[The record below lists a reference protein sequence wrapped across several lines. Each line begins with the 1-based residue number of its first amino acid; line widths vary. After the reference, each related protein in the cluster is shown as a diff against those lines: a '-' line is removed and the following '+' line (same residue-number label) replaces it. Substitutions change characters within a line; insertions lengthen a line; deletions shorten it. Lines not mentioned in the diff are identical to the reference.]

1 MAPRRSL
8 PLMTVS
14 VVEAADLLGV
24 GRTKAYDMT
33 REWRANGG
41 ESGLPVIDCSNTLRV
56 PLYPLAEML
65 RVEVS
70 HLVAVLRDATGA
82 EPMTAAETATS
93 AEPPTP
99 ATPPALEPVP
109 APAPKATRNRRKPA
123 IPDNQLDLFEHP
135 TAI

>member
-1 MAPRRSL
+1 MAARRSL

-56 PLYPLAEML
+56 PLHPLAEML
-65 RVEVS
+65 GMEVS
-70 HLVAVLRDATGA
+70 HLVAVLRDATAAA
-82 EPMTAAETATS
+82 EPAAS
-93 AEPPTP
+93 A
-99 ATPPALEPVP
+99 APPAPAAPSTLEPVP
-109 APAPKATRNRRKPA
+109 AASPKATRNRRKPA
-123 IPDNQLDLFEHP
+123 IPANQLDLFERP
-135 TAI
+135 TAS

>member
-1 MAPRRSL
+1 VAGRRSL

-56 PLYPLAEML
+56 PLHPLAEML
-65 RVEVS
+65 GVEVS
-70 HLVAVLRDATGA
+70 HLLAVLRDAPA
-82 EPMTAAETATS
+82 EPAAAEPAVL
-93 AEPPTP
+93 AEPPAPAAPSTHEAVP
-99 ATPPALEPVP
+99 TATP
-109 APAPKATRNRRKPA
+109 KAARNQRKPA
-123 IPDNQLDLFEHP
+123 IPSNQLDLFEHP
-135 TAI
+135 TAS

>member
-1 MAPRRSL
+1 MAGRRSL

-65 RVEVS
+65 GVEVS
-70 HLVAVLRDATGA
+70 HLVAVLRDATAA
-82 EPMTAAETATS
+82 EPAAAEFVAS
-93 AEPPTP
+93 AEPPAATAAP
-99 ATPPALEPVP
+99 ATLEPVS
-109 APAPKATRNRRKPA
+109 AATPKATRNRRKPA
-123 IPDNQLDLFEHP
+123 IPSNQLDLFERP
-135 TAI
+135 TAS

>member
-1 MAPRRSL
+1 
-8 PLMTVS
+8 MTVS

-65 RVEVS
+65 GVEVS
-70 HLVAVLRDATGA
+70 HLVAVLRDATAA
-82 EPMTAAETATS
+82 EPAATAEPAVS

-99 ATPPALEPVP
+99 AAPSTLEPVP
-109 APAPKATRNRRKPA
+109 TATPKAARNRRKPA
-123 IPDNQLDLFEHP
+123 IPSNQLDLFEHP
-135 TAI
+135 TAS

>member
-1 MAPRRSL
+1 MAGRRSL

-56 PLYPLAEML
+56 PLHPLAEML
-65 RVEVS
+65 GVEVA
-70 HLVAVLRDATGA
+70 HLVAVLRDATTA
-82 EPMTAAETATS
+82 EPSAAEPALS
-93 AEPPTP
+93 AEPLAP
-99 ATPPALEPVP
+99 AARSTLEPVP
-109 APAPKATRNRRKPA
+109 TATPKATRNRRKPA
-123 IPDNQLDLFEHP
+123 IPSNQLDLFEHP
-135 TAI
+135 TAS

>member
-1 MAPRRSL
+1 MAARRSL

-56 PLYPLAEML
+56 PLHPLAEML
-65 RVEVS
+65 GVEVS
-70 HLVAVLRDATGA
+70 HLVAVLRDATAA
-82 EPMTAAETATS
+82 EPSAAESAVS

-99 ATPPALEPVP
+99 AAPPVLEPVT
-109 APAPKATRNRRKPA
+109 AATPKATRSRRKPA
-123 IPDNQLDLFEHP
+123 IPANQLDLFEHP
-135 TAI
+135 TAS

>member
-1 MAPRRSL
+1 MAARRSL

-56 PLYPLAEML
+56 PLHPLAEML
-65 RVEVS
+65 GVEVS
-70 HLVAVLRDATGA
+70 HLVAVLRDATAA
-82 EPMTAAETATS
+82 EPSPAESAVS
-93 AEPPTP
+93 AEPPAP
-99 ATPPALEPVP
+99 AAPPVLEPVT
-109 APAPKATRNRRKPA
+109 AATPKATRNRRKPA
-123 IPDNQLDLFEHP
+123 IPANQLDLFEHP
-135 TAI
+135 TAS

>member
-1 MAPRRSL
+1 MAARRSL

-56 PLYPLAEML
+56 PLHPLAEML
-65 RVEVS
+65 GVEVS
-70 HLVAVLRDATGA
+70 HLVAVLRDATAA
-82 EPMTAAETATS
+82 EPSAAEVAAS
-93 AEPPTP
+93 AEPPASAAPST
-99 ATPPALEPVP
+99 LEPVP
-109 APAPKATRNRRKPA
+109 AASPKAARARRKPS
-123 IPDNQLDLFEHP
+123 IPAAQLDLFEHP
-135 TAI
+135 AAS